1 MQTSETALYEW
12 QPCFTTEAADS
23 GHLAHLFFPQNFHYL
38 QCSYDHG
45 YRAENRQQYESANC
59 QETRS
64 LDSSCKT
71 THTPFTAGFV
81 SAVKFSVL
89 HSAE

>member
-1 MQTSETALYEW
+1 MQASEIRLYEW
-12 QPCFTTEAADS
+12 QQRFTAEEAGS
-23 GHLAHLFFPQNFHYL
+23 GHRAHLFFPQGFHCP
-38 QCSYDHG
+38 QFIYDHD
-45 YRAENRQQYESANC
+45 YHAENRQQYESANC
-59 QETRS
+59 QEIKS
-64 LDSSCKT
+64 PDSSCKT